1 MSFDASEIARL
12 RALCAAATPGLWRDY
27 FKVTTPDAT
36 VVVAYGPECSSK
48 WPDGRATA
56 EFIAAARTALP
67 AALDEIERLRG
78 CLGKAVCVWC
88 GFETSGDD
96 KEEKV
101 ADHILLFCDK
111 IPWRAVEAENDLLR
125 EEKERLRKINDEAV
139 RLLHMLDRP
148 EARHPDVALFL
159 DGLDPD
165 AGVAK

>member
-67 AALDEIERLRG
+67 AALDEIERLRE
-78 CLGKAVCVWC
+78 
-88 GFETSGDD
+88 ETLQDMKDALKQAYRQVGEAMSS
-96 KEEKV
+96 V
-101 ADHILLFCDK
+101 ATPRVLLPLDETPLAK
-111 IPWRAVEAENDLLR
+111 DNA
-125 EEKERLRKINDEAV
+125 RLRKMITD
-139 RLLHMLDRP
+139 L
-148 EARHPDVALFL
+148 
-159 DGLDPD
+159 GLDPD